1 MRELLEQAVHESA
14 HARAAAG
21 RTGPGGDP
29 AALLPTG
36 LPPAVGATGTAA
48 AGGRDDLNRIDAEL
62 AAAGIH
68 PGHHSLFEPA
78 DPVDDDEATG
88 R

>member
-1 MRELLEQAVHESA
+1 
-14 HARAAAG
+14 
-21 RTGPGGDP
+21 
-29 AALLPTG
+29 
-36 LPPAVGATGTAA
+36 VGATGSAA
-48 AGGRDDLNRIDAEL
+48 AGGRDDLSRIDAEL